1 MERLGVNGE
10 LGRTQR
16 GSMGLAPIHSAPY
29 TPRGG
34 PIASM
39 GLYGGLQLPYSG
51 PIAALQSQLM
61 IAADLGGRWRGWG
74 AMGSRNAHIWGS
86 MGLALI
92 HSVPHRRPGVAP

>member
-1 MERLGVNGE
+1 M
-10 LGRTQR
+10 
-16 GSMGLAPIHSAPY
+16 GSWEGHKGAPMGLPPPY
-29 TPRGG
+29 YTPWKPRGG
-34 PIASM
+34 PIAST
-39 GLYGGLQLPYSG
+39 GLCGALQLPYSG

-86 MGLALI
+86 MGLALT